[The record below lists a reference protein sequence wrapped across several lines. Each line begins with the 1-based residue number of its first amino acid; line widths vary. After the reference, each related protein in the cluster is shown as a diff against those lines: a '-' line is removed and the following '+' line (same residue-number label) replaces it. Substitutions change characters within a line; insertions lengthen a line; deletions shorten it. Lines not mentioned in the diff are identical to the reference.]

1 MSVKVSGDP
10 LDSTGA
16 SKEAESAHD
25 QAESASALGQRIRD
39 LRKESG
45 MTLEQASAATGLSR
59 AALSKIER
67 GEMSPTYDSL
77 CKLAEGFRIDLAA
90 LISGRPQDFSG
101 FAVTRAKEGAVQET
115 ERFVHHLLAPDF
127 GGRALYVFETQVL
140 ATKFEEYDQW
150 DQHDSEDL
158 LYVLEGAVVVRM
170 KGHAPVELGVG
181 DSLQM
186 DGRIPH
192 EMIAVE
198 TEDPPASGKVSAR
211 LLWIS
216 VPARR

>member
-1 MSVKVSGDP
+1 MSGRPFAPDSASNAEKSGQ
-10 LDSTGA
+10 
-16 SKEAESAHD
+16 D
-25 QAESASALGQRIRD
+25 QAEAASALGQRIRD
-39 LRKESG
+39 LRKESR

-77 CKLAEGFRIDLAA
+77 GKLAEGFRIDLAA
-90 LISGRPQDFSG
+90 LISGHPQDFSG

-115 ERFVHHLLAPDF
+115 ERFVHQLLAPDF

-140 ATKFEEYDQW
+140 ATKFEDYDQW
-150 DQHDSEDL
+150 DRHDSEDL

-192 EMIAVE
+192 EMIAVAA
-198 TEDPPASGKVSAR
+198 EDAPAGSKVSAR

-216 VPARR
+216 VPSRR